1 MDIDYDKYLPVV
13 LESMYPDK
21 TERHAVESR
30 LTSYGRESF
39 QREVSRVRLGI
50 LRLAYEEPAKLDAF
64 IQLACTD
71 YRDLLCAAE
80 YPHTSRRWK
89 LRESEPERY
98 KKLSEREEAAYR
110 AWLAL
115 FEV

>member
-1 MDIDYDKYLPVV
+1 MDIDYDRYLPVV
-13 LESMYPDK
+13 LESIYPDR
-21 TERHAVESR
+21 TEREAVKLR
-30 LTSYGRESF
+30 LSAYGRESN

-50 LRLAYEEPAKLDAF
+50 LYLAYQEPAKLDAF

-71 YRDLLCAAE
+71 YRDLFCAAE

-98 KKLSEREEAAYR
+98 KELREREEAEYG

-115 FEV
+115 VEV